1 MSTNDEQII
10 KTLQEWNRRTLP
22 PEIIALAEAAQK
34 RHDGVAAV
42 LFYGS
47 WLRSGRVDE
56 GIADLYL
63 LVDQYQRAFG
73 SRLQA
78 FLNHLLPPNVFYLEL
93 PYGGLTLRAKYAV
106 LTMDDFQQGA
116 RNWFHSYIWGRFS
129 QPSGVVYVRNE
140 KDATQITEVLLQALR
155 TFVRRTL
162 PQLPDVFTIR
172 ELWGTG
178 LSLSYRCELR
188 SEKPNAAVRLYDA
201 APDYYE
207 AVTDQLL
214 HDPNFAVEPLGADV
228 SRFPRYR
235 THLSPWDR
243 KVNSFAWFLRR
254 IQGKILSALRLLKAL
269 LTFENGLQ
277 YIQWKIERHSGVR
290 IEVSPS
296 LQKFPLLAVCVTF
309 WRLFLKGG
317 FR

>member
-1 MSTNDEQII
+1 MSNDEQI
-10 KTLQEWNRRTLP
+10 KKLQQEWNRRTLP
-22 PEIIALAEAAQK
+22 PEIIALSEAAIK

-63 LVDQYQRAFG
+63 LVDNYQLAFG
-73 SRLQA
+73 SRFQA
-78 FLNHLLPPNVFYLEL
+78 FLNQLLPPNVFYLEL
-93 PYGGLTLRAKYAV
+93 PYGALTLRAKYAV
-106 LTMDDFQQGA
+106 LSMDDFQQGA
-116 RNWFHSYIWGRFS
+116 RNWFHSYIWGRFA
-129 QPSGVVYVRNE
+129 QPSGLVYVRNE
-140 KDATQITEVLLQALR
+140 EDANQISEALLQALR
-155 TFVRRTL
+155 TFVQRTL
-162 PQLPDVFTIR
+162 PQTSEIFTIR
-172 ELWGTG
+172 ELWSTG

-188 SEKPNAAVRLYDA
+188 SEKPTSVVRLYDA

-207 AVTDQLL
+207 AVTRELL
-214 HDPNFAVEPLGADV
+214 QDPRLAIEPLENDKNQP
-228 SRFPRYR
+228 PRYR
-235 THLSPWDR
+235 SHFSTGKRQINGL
-243 KVNSFAWFLRR
+243 AWFLRR

-296 LQKFPLLAVCVTF
+296 LQKFPLLAVCFTF

>member
-1 MSTNDEQII
+1 ME
-10 KTLQEWNRRTLP
+10 P
-22 PEIIALAEAAQK
+22 PHAAARDHCLGRSGQK

-63 LVDQYQRAFG
+63 LVDKYQLAFG
-73 SRLQA
+73 SWLQA
-78 FLNHLLPPNVFYLEL
+78 SLNQLLPPNVFYLEL

-106 LTMDDFQQGA
+106 LSMDDFQQGA
-116 RNWFHSYIWGRFS
+116 RNWFHSYIWGRFA
-129 QPSGVVYVRNE
+129 QPSGLVYVRNE
-140 KDATQITEVLLQALR
+140 EDANQISEALLQALR
-155 TFVRRTL
+155 TFVRRAL
-162 PQLPDVFTIR
+162 PQVSEIFTIR
-172 ELWGTG
+172 ELWSTG

-188 SEKPNAAVRLYDA
+188 SEKPTTAVRLYDA

-207 AVTDQLL
+207 AVTRELL
-214 HDPNFAVEPLGADV
+214 QDPYLAVEPLVNDKRQPIRYR
-228 SRFPRYR
+228 SRF
-235 THLSPWDR
+235 SPWER
-243 KVNSFAWFLRR
+243 QVNGFGWLMRR
-254 IQGKILSALRLLKAL
+254 VQGKTLSALRLLKAL